1 MTVLA
6 GIVGAIVGFAIG
18 VLFTEVL
25 FANNA
30 SWPDVVPVA
39 LGVFGW
45 LVGSALVRRRRD
57 HAPDTRIARPH

>member
-1 MTVLA
+1 
-6 GIVGAIVGFAIG
+6 

-30 SWPDVVPVA
+30 SWPDVVPFA

-57 HAPDTRIARPH
+57 HASVVRSH